1 MKNLKFIYSL
11 LVTLLIISCSTDQS
25 TFNNPAIFE
34 LENGSMVRFESLP
47 PTSFDSVEGF
57 GISGMLYDVNGNTS
71 SYSLHLEATISGEVI
86 SAENIWTT
94 ESFPVEI
101 NLGVA
106 DFAAALGIEVSDI
119 NMGDFFQFYG
129 TSTRNDG
136 TVFHGT
142 SPDYGSD
149 KNNTNLGYTQG
160 NLNTND
166 SYRSAMSFNAI
177 LACPLPSTLYV
188 GDYEVTGDM
197 SGGTFAATF
206 SLPKTVELSETSV
219 YQRTFEI
226 NYLEALAVGQPDMDF
241 TIDFICGS
249 ATAKENLDTYL
260 TCGGGLVIGGAT
272 PLEYDENDDTTLT
285 INFTDNV
292 LGDCGSAPV
301 ELTITLTKIE
311 DDE

>member
-47 PTSFDSVEGF
+47 PTSYDSVEGF
-57 GISGMLYDVNGNTS
+57 EISGMLYDVNENTA
-71 SYSLHLEATISGEVI
+71 SYSLHLEATISGEII
-86 SAENIWTT
+86 SAEDIWTT
-94 ESFPVEI
+94 NSFPVEI
-101 NLGVA
+101 NLDVA
-106 DFAAALGIEVSDI
+106 YFAAALGIEVSDI

-129 TSTRNDG
+129 TTTRNDG

-142 SPDYGSD
+142 DPNYGND
-149 KNNTNLGYTQG
+149 KDNSNLGYTQG
-160 NLNTND
+160 NLNTNA

-177 LACPLPSTLYV
+177 LACPLPSNLYV
-188 GDYEVTGDM
+188 GDYTVTGNM
-197 SGGTFAATF
+197 SSGTFGATF
-206 SLPKTVELSETSV
+206 TLPKTVTLTETSV

-226 NYLEALAVGQPDMDF
+226 NYLESLGIGQPDMEF
-241 TIDFICGS
+241 TIDFICGN
-249 ATAKENLDTYL
+249 ATAKDNLETFL
-260 TCGGGLVIGGAT
+260 TCGGGLVLGGAT
-272 PLEYDENDDTTLT
+272 PLSYDENNDDTLT

-301 ELTITLTKIE
+301 ELTITLTKII
-311 DDE
+311 D